1 MKQMKKFIIPV
12 ILLISFQGLLGQNI
26 KKEIQKAETQI
37 QKAEAQIQ
45 QAEAQI
51 QKAEVFEIMANSEF
65 DFIIR
70 INRDMNDEELN
81 SRIDVLHRFD
91 KDIEIQYTRDKS
103 GNIKTFSSSG
113 SKASCMSDNFDFII
127 IALKDNHWN
136 GCMISDKT

>member
-1 MKQMKKFIIPV
+1 MKKFIIPV
-12 ILLISFQGLLGQNI
+12 ILLISFQGLFGQNI
-26 KKEIQKAETQI
+26 KKQI
-37 QKAEAQIQ
+37 QKAEAQMQ
-45 QAEAQI
+45 KAEAQM
-51 QKAEVFEIMANSEF
+51 QEAEEKMDIFEVMADSEF

-70 INRDMNDEELN
+70 INRDMNDEELK
-81 SRIDVLHRFD
+81 SRIDVLRRFD

-113 SKASCMSDNFDFII
+113 SKGSCMSDNFDFII

>member
-1 MKQMKKFIIPV
+1 MKKFIIPV
-12 ILLISFQGLLGQNI
+12 ILLISFQGLFGQNI
-26 KKEIQKAETQI
+26 KK
-37 QKAEAQIQ
+37 QIQ

-51 QKAEVFEIMANSEF
+51 QEAEIFEVVADSEF

-70 INRDMNDEELN
+70 INRDMTDEELK
-81 SRIDVLHRFD
+81 SRIDVLRRFD

-103 GNIKTFSSSG
+103 GNIKTFYSSG
-113 SKASCMSDNFDFII
+113 SKATCMSDNFDFII

>member
-1 MKQMKKFIIPV
+1 MKKFIIPV
-12 ILLISFQGLLGQNI
+12 ILLISFQGLFGQNI
-26 KKEIQKAETQI
+26 KKQI
-37 QKAEAQIQ
+37 QKAEAQMQ
-45 QAEAQI
+45 KAEAQM
-51 QKAEVFEIMANSEF
+51 QEAEEKMDIFEVMADSEF

-70 INRDMNDEELN
+70 ISRDVNDEELK
-81 SRIDVLHRFD
+81 SRIDVLQRFD

-113 SKASCMSDNFDFII
+113 SKGSCMSDNFDFII

>member
-1 MKQMKKFIIPV
+1 MKKFIIPV
-12 ILLISFQGLLGQNI
+12 ILLISFQGLFGQNI
-26 KKEIQKAETQI
+26 KK
-37 QKAEAQIQ
+37 QIQ

-51 QKAEVFEIMANSEF
+51 QEAEIFEVVADSEF

-70 INRDMNDEELN
+70 INRDVTDEELK
-81 SRIDVLHRFD
+81 SRIDVLRRFD

-113 SKASCMSDNFDFII
+113 SKGSCMSDNFDFII